1 MLGLLLPVLGAAA
14 PARAPKAA
22 PAAQDPFN
30 ELFDT
35 ACMQHIGA
43 PARLQSLMEANGL
56 SPLQPA
62 EAAGLLQGQ
71 SGVAWLVPLASGRYA
86 VSWADD
92 GTCSVYAEKA
102 EPAVVQKG
110 FARLVQAAPKP
121 LQVRSLPGRGPLS
134 ADQVAIQYGWATPG
148 DARLRVR
155 FRLVTRQAAE
165 AGVQAMASV
174 SPGEAMV
181 EQAPTPQ
188 PGAGLPGAPQPEPG
202 TTR

>member
-1 MLGLLLPVLGAAA
+1 MRAVPWLMAGLLLPVLAVAQ
-14 PARAPKAA
+14 PSRAPKAA
-22 PAAQDPFN
+22 PAQDPFS

-43 PARLQSLMEANGL
+43 PARLQALMEANGL
-56 SPLQPA
+56 TPLQPA
-62 EAAGLLQGQ
+62 EAATLLQGQ
-71 SGVAWLVPLASGRYA
+71 PGVAWLVPLASGRYA

-110 FARLVQAAPKP
+110 FARLMQAAPKP
-121 LQVRSLPGRGPLS
+121 LQVRSLPGRGPLP

-148 DARLRVR
+148 ETKLRVR

-165 AGVQAMASV
+165 AGVQAMASA
-174 SPGEAMV
+174 SPGEAML
-181 EQAPTPQ
+181 EQASTP
-188 PGAGLPGAPQPEPG
+188 PGEATPP
-202 TTR
+202 R